1 MYVHT
6 YVSTCY
12 VFTYVCV
19 YLWIPD
25 KYSLIF
31 WDCWAFVDA
40 VTSLLDQ
47 LTDKARSFGICT
59 GRSVSAL
66 SLTPLSSHPCYCLPT
81 VFRRTPA
88 ASRSVRLPYVQE
100 PVAAPRR

>member
-31 WDCWAFVDA
+31 RDCWAFVDA

-47 LTDKARSFGICT
+47 LIDKALS
-59 GRSVSAL
+59 SVPARAAL
-66 SLTPLSSHPCYCLPT
+66 SVLCHLRHSVRIPVTAFPLS
-81 VFRRTPA
+81 FAER
-88 ASRSVRLPYVQE
+88 Q
-100 PVAAPRR
+100 